1 MSSTTVAPLPARFA
15 RLVKFEHSLLALP
28 FAHVGA
34 VIAGDLSPS
43 ARSPQRKTLAMDPS
57 PLLRVAINRLAAWA
71 HLTGSDCV
79 VRYLAAS
86 GHKVVIDIPHG
97 HTADAADMQGLQTTL
112 NSAVGA
118 LLDFHAG
125 RLDRDAC
132 IAAITGGLEVLA
144 WHRENVRKNDQPEL
158 ELN

>member
-1 MSSTTVAPLPARFA
+1 MSRHASKPMPTSLRGAFEQDKAHALARHRLNIERLAELMGTTPA
-15 RLVKFEHSLLALP
+15 
-28 FAHVGA
+28 
-34 VIAGDLSPS
+34 
-43 ARSPQRKTLAMDPS
+43 TLYKWLETDAMP
-57 PLLRVAINRLAAWA
+57 INRLAAWA
-71 HLTGSDCV
+71 HLTSSDSV

-86 GHKVVIDIPHG
+86 GHKVVLDIPHG
-97 HTADAADMQGLQTTL
+97 HATGPADVQGLQTTL

>member
-1 MSSTTVAPLPARFA
+1 MSRSHSKPLPTSLRAAFEADKAHALARH
-15 RLVKFEHSLLALP
+15 RLNVERLAELMGTTP
-28 FAHVGA
+28 A
-34 VIAGDLSPS
+34 
-43 ARSPQRKTLAMDPS
+43 TLYKWLETDAMP
-57 PLLRVAINRLAAWA
+57 VNRLAAWE
-71 HLTGSDCV
+71 HITRSDCV

-86 GHKVVIDIPHG
+86 AHKVVIDIPHG
-97 HTADAADMQGLQTTL
+97 HASGPSDVQGLQTTL
-112 NSAVGA
+112 NHAVGA

-125 RLDRDAC
+125 RLDRDGC

>member
-1 MSSTTVAPLPARFA
+1 MSRHASKPMPTSLRGAFEQDKAHALARHRLNIERLAELMGATPA
-15 RLVKFEHSLLALP
+15 
-28 FAHVGA
+28 
-34 VIAGDLSPS
+34 
-43 ARSPQRKTLAMDPS
+43 TLYKWLETDAMP
-57 PLLRVAINRLAAWA
+57 INRLAAWA

-97 HTADAADMQGLQTTL
+97 HTADAADVQGLQTTL

>member
-1 MSSTTVAPLPARFA
+1 MSRHASKPMPTSLRGAFEQDKAHALARHRLNIERLAELMGTTPA
-15 RLVKFEHSLLALP
+15 
-28 FAHVGA
+28 
-34 VIAGDLSPS
+34 
-43 ARSPQRKTLAMDPS
+43 TLYKWLETDAMP
-57 PLLRVAINRLAAWA
+57 INRLAAWA
-71 HLTGSDCV
+71 HLTGSDSV

-97 HTADAADMQGLQTTL
+97 SATGPQDVQGLQTTL
-112 NSAVGA
+112 NHAVGA

>member
-1 MSSTTVAPLPARFA
+1 MSRHASKPMPTSLRAAFEADKGHALARHRLNIERLAELMGTTPA
-15 RLVKFEHSLLALP
+15 
-28 FAHVGA
+28 
-34 VIAGDLSPS
+34 
-43 ARSPQRKTLAMDPS
+43 TLYKWLETDAMP
-57 PLLRVAINRLAAWA
+57 INRLAAWA
-71 HLTGSDCV
+71 HLTGSDSV

-97 HTADAADMQGLQTTL
+97 HATDATDVQGLQTTL

>member
-1 MSSTTVAPLPARFA
+1 MSRHPSKPLPTSLRAAFEADKANALARH
-15 RLVKFEHSLLALP
+15 RLNVERLAELMATTP
-28 FAHVGA
+28 A
-34 VIAGDLSPS
+34 
-43 ARSPQRKTLAMDPS
+43 TLYKWLETDAMP
-57 PLLRVAINRLAAWA
+57 VNRLAAWE
-71 HLTGSDCV
+71 HITRSDCV

-97 HTADAADMQGLQTTL
+97 HAADATDVQGLQTTL

>member
-1 MSSTTVAPLPARFA
+1 MSRHLSKPLPTSLRAAFEADKAHALARR
-15 RLVKFEHSLLALP
+15 RLGVERLAELMATTP
-28 FAHVGA
+28 A
-34 VIAGDLSPS
+34 
-43 ARSPQRKTLAMDPS
+43 TLYKWLETDAMP
-57 PLLRVAINRLAAWA
+57 VNRLAAWE
-71 HLTGSDCV
+71 HITGSDCV

-86 GHKVVIDIPHG
+86 AHRVVIDIPHG
-97 HTADAADMQGLQTTL
+97 SATGPQDVQGLQTTL
-112 NSAVGA
+112 NHAVGA

-125 RLDRDAC
+125 RLDRDGC

>member
-1 MSSTTVAPLPARFA
+1 MSRHASKPMPTSLRGAFEQDKAHALARHRLNIERLAELMGTTPA
-15 RLVKFEHSLLALP
+15 
-28 FAHVGA
+28 
-34 VIAGDLSPS
+34 
-43 ARSPQRKTLAMDPS
+43 TLYKWLETDAMP
-57 PLLRVAINRLAAWA
+57 INRLAAWA
-71 HLTGSDCV
+71 HLTGSDSV

-97 HTADAADMQGLQTTL
+97 HATDATDVQGLQTTL

>member
-1 MSSTTVAPLPARFA
+1 MSRHASKPMPTSLRGAFEQDKAHALARHRLNVERLAELMGTTPA
-15 RLVKFEHSLLALP
+15 
-28 FAHVGA
+28 
-34 VIAGDLSPS
+34 
-43 ARSPQRKTLAMDPS
+43 TLYKWLETDAMP
-57 PLLRVAINRLAAWA
+57 INRLAAWA
-71 HLTGSDCV
+71 HLTGSDSV

-97 HTADAADMQGLQTTL
+97 HATDATDVQGLQTTL

>member
-1 MSSTTVAPLPARFA
+1 MSRHSSKPLPTSLRATFEADKAHALARY
-15 RLVKFEHSLLALP
+15 RLNVERLAELMATTP
-28 FAHVGA
+28 A
-34 VIAGDLSPS
+34 
-43 ARSPQRKTLAMDPS
+43 TLYKWLETDAMP
-57 PLLRVAINRLAAWA
+57 INRLAAWE
-71 HLTGSDCV
+71 HITRSDCV
-79 VRYLAAS
+79 VRYLAAAA
-86 GHKVVIDIPHG
+86 HKVVIDIPTG
-97 HTADAADMQGLQTTL
+97 HAIQAADVQQLQTTL

-125 RLDRDAC
+125 RLDRDGC